1 MTLKVILRPEAEED
15 LDGSVLWYERR
26 QEGLGARFLNE
37 VNQLLN
43 QIAGAPLQ
51 FPQIEKDV
59 RRGLLR
65 HFPYGVYFTIDS
77 VKVTILAIIHLS
89 RHPDTWRRRV

>member
-1 MTLKVILRPEAEED
+1 MTFRLILRPEAEAD
-15 LDGSVLWYERR
+15 LDGSILWYERR
-26 QEGLGARFLNE
+26 QDGLGARFLNE

-43 QIAGAPLQ
+43 QIADTPLQ

-65 HFPYGVYFTIDS
+65 HFLYGVYFTIDP
-77 VKVTILAIIHLS
+77 VNVTVLAIIHLS
-89 RHPDTWRRRV
+89 RHPDTWRQRV